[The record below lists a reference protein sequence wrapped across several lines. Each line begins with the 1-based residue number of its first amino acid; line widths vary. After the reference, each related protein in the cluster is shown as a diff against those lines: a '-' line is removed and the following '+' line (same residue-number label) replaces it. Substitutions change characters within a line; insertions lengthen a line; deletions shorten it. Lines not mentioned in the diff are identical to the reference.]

1 MSRLSFIDSSLYKT
15 KSSILLNTKMY
26 LQMQLILHLQ
36 ESIKSKIIQIDK
48 IYSSSYMLLL
58 VIEGGLTFSHTC
70 LMQNFQSR
78 TLLLPFFLANYC
90 PWFLTPLI
98 PSHIPITEI
107 DVFLFIAQN
116 FDRLKVDFETCAN
129 CA

>member
-1 MSRLSFIDSSLYKT
+1 MSRLSFFDSSLYKT
-15 KSSILLNTKMY
+15 EISILLKTKMY
-26 LQMQLILHLQ
+26 LQMELILPLQ
-36 ESIKSKIIQIDK
+36 ESMKSKIFQIDK
-48 IYSSSYMLLL
+48 IFSWSCMPLL
-58 VIEGGLTFSHTC
+58 VVECGLIFSHTC

-78 TLLLPFFLANYC
+78 TLLLPFFLANHC

-107 DVFLFIAQN
+107 DVFLFIAHN

>member
-26 LQMQLILHLQ
+26 LQMQLILLLQ
-36 ESIKSKIIQIDK
+36 ESMKSKIIQIDK
-48 IYSSSYMLLL
+48 IYSSPYKLLL
-58 VIEGGLTFSHTC
+58 VVECGLIFSHTC

-78 TLLLPFFLANYC
+78 TLLLPFFLANHC
-90 PWFLTPLI
+90 PCFLNPLI

-107 DVFLFIAQN
+107 DVFLFIAHN